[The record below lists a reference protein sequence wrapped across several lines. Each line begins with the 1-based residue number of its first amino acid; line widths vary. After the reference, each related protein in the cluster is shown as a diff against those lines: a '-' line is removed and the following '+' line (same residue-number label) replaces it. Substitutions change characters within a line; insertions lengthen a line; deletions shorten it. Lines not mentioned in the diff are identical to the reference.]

1 MDLERSLPNLSID
14 DMPWRSQHDQ
24 PQQKLYLARSRCCVS
39 LCRSSDGLTLRSV
52 EMQDNDERREPETQT
67 PGKCMLK
74 ITVT

>member
-24 PQQKLYLARSRCCVS
+24 PQQSS
-39 LCRSSDGLTLRSV
+39 LCTTVSGSDGFTQQSV

-67 PGKCMLK
+67 SGKCMLK